1 MKFYCIEISLEHVPR
16 RNGPNSILQ
25 HVQLNNKLFENSI
38 VNNEYLSVFYQAHS
52 ESLLSQIY
60 CL

>member
-1 MKFYCIEISLEHVPR
+1 MKCYCIEITLEPVPR

-25 HVQLNNKLFENSI
+25 HVQLNNTLFENSI
-38 VNNEYLSVFYQAHS
+38 ENNEYLSVLYQTHS